1 MLCEVLEMSQ
11 KNLNLIL
18 TIAAIFFAVL
28 AIALLIVGI
37 VYDGDSQFTKIMVI
51 IVAVLCFALAG
62 ELGYMLFIA
71 NNIAPNYFLYDPKTK
86 RNVSVKSLNA
96 QVVNTRM
103 NRYISKY
110 AESEGKLWTQGIRI
124 CSLYFLPEFEW
135 FVSTITAGFAS
146 PRFA

>member
-1 MLCEVLEMSQ
+1 MSQ

-135 FVSTITAGFAS
+135 FVSTMTAGFSS
-146 PRFA
+146 PDD